1 MKLLQ
6 GNIIDKAVVMNN
18 FFAFL
23 SRMKYIERW
32 SLMRSDKRENIMEH
46 SQQVAVI
53 AHALAVIGNTY
64 FGKNYDANR
73 IGMIG
78 AYHETS
84 EVITGDL
91 PTPIKYFNP
100 KIKVAYKEL
109 EDIATNKLLDMMP
122 KEMRSTY
129 EDLILN
135 PTEEEHKL
143 MKCADKLSAYI
154 KCVEE
159 LKTGNGEF
167 KKAEATILNELNSME
182 VNEVKFFMDNFL
194 EGYKLTLDELEG

>member
-1 MKLLQ
+1 
-6 GNIIDKAVVMNN
+6 MNN

-167 KKAEATILNELNSME
+167 KKAEATILNDLNSME

>member
-1 MKLLQ
+1 MS
-6 GNIIDKAVVMNN
+6 N

-32 SLMRSDKRENIMEH
+32 SLMRSDRRENIMEH

-64 FGKNYDANR
+64 FGKTYDANR

-100 KIKVAYKEL
+100 KIKTAYKEL
-109 EDIATNKLLDMMP
+109 EDMATNKLLNMMP
-122 KEMRSTY
+122 KEMRGVY
-129 EDLILN
+129 EELILT
-135 PTEEEHKL
+135 PTEEEHTL

-167 KKAEATILNELNSME
+167 IKAEATILADLKLIELE
-182 VNEVKFFMDNFL
+182 EEEFFMKNFL
-194 EGYKLTLDELEG
+194 DGYRLTLDELEV